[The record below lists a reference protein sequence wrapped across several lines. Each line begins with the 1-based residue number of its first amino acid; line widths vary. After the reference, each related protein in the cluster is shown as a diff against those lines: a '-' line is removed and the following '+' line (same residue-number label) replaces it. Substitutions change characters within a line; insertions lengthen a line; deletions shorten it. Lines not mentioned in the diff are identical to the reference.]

1 MRIYTL
7 IAFSIG
13 LVISSCSNT
22 EIVEVG
28 NRTSMLVEPVFD
40 AGDVVKGEVITATF
54 KVENT
59 GQYPLI
65 IAEVKGSCSC
75 TVASKPEAPIP
86 PGESGV
92 IRAEVDTERTSTG
105 LITKS
110 VRIVAN
116 TEPSVTEV
124 AIKAMVKNK

>member
-1 MRIYTL
+1 MKHL
-7 IAFSIG
+7 IFAVSLGF
-13 LVISSCSNT
+13 LLNSCTNT
-22 EIVEVG
+22 EVVEVG
-28 NRTSMLVEPVFD
+28 NKTSMMVEPVFD
-40 AGDVVKGEVITATF
+40 AGEVVKGEVIRAKF
-54 KVENT
+54 EVENT
-59 GQYPLI
+59 GEYPLV

-75 TVASKPEAPIP
+75 TVASKPEDPIA
-86 PGESGV
+86 PGESGT
-92 IRAEVDTERTSTG
+92 ITAEVDTERTSSG